1 MDENERLIII
11 NELSIVNY
19 AMLSI
24 DTDRTVIK
32 SLEKIHSMFSKE
44 YDLCFANGG
53 SR

>member
-32 SLEKIHSMFSKE
+32 FLEKFTYVFKRI
-44 YDLCFANGG
+44 
-53 SR
+53 